1 MAKKK
6 IGKYLKRKLH
16 LVAKYYIEAAK
27 AKVKSDQTYSSGE
40 FSDSMVRQWTKVQ
53 NHPLW
58 VTQGYLKSL

>member
-40 FSDSMVRQWTKVQ
+40 FSDSI
-53 NHPLW
+53 
-58 VTQGYLKSL
+58 GYLKSLQVTYLIGLG